1 MSVGASLSYLSNLF
15 CTSRADLLHAS
26 APLRP
31 THLIGQGSLHRTHLG
46 PHDTITCITS
56 TPSQTSSPH
65 GEPCPQPE
73 NLTMGSSSPTGT
85 FLMSF
90 SSPRTPS
97 PTPQVYTITCLNGI
111 VRLTGGGPKW
121 TVEVISEDADVLAAA
136 GQAGKQGGES
146 FESVGVKEE
155 VRQFAES
162 ALGRN
167 KQDAVNRAEPRD
179 ALWDVAF
186 IQAALTS
193 EGKSVE
199 LGKQ

>member
-1 MSVGASLSYLSNLF
+1 
-15 CTSRADLLHAS
+15 
-26 APLRP
+26 
-31 THLIGQGSLHRTHLG
+31 
-46 PHDTITCITS
+46 
-56 TPSQTSSPH
+56 
-65 GEPCPQPE
+65 
-73 NLTMGSSSPTGT
+73 
-85 FLMSF
+85 MSF

-155 VRQFAES
+155 VRQFAEC
-162 ALGRN
+162 ALGKN
-167 KQDAVNRAEPRD
+167 EKAVNRAEPRD

-193 EGKSVE
+193 EGKSIE

>member
-1 MSVGASLSYLSNLF
+1 
-15 CTSRADLLHAS
+15 
-26 APLRP
+26 
-31 THLIGQGSLHRTHLG
+31 
-46 PHDTITCITS
+46 
-56 TPSQTSSPH
+56 
-65 GEPCPQPE
+65 
-73 NLTMGSSSPTGT
+73 
-85 FLMSF
+85 MSF

-162 ALGRN
+162 ALGKN